1 VTGSAADIF
10 VSYKAE
16 DRPRLQLLVAA
27 LEAEGFGVWWDAHIG
42 GGTNWRRD
50 IEEHLDAATCVVVA
64 WTKRSVGPE
73 GEFVRDEAGHAK
85 KRGTYLPVR
94 FDAVELPLGFRE
106 VQAISLSGWHG
117 DRADPHFR
125 ALADAVRERITGE
138 HSERLPV
145 RHTQP
150 QVSRRAVIGGGAV
163 ATVAIGGIGAWY
175 LLKPPASAASATI
188 AVLPFANL
196 SGDPAQAYFSDGI
209 ADEIRSALARLG
221 GLTVIGSTSSEAVRN
236 DDARTAAKKLGVA
249 HILTGNVRQSPS
261 TIRVTAELIEG
272 RTGVDRWTQ
281 NYDRAPGDVIKIQTD
296 IAQNVASALTGAL
309 GLSARA
315 ALTLGGTADSIA
327 QDLVLQSRKL
337 GQEANTAES
346 LRRRIAL
353 ADAAIARDPNYA
365 DAYVEKAIAH
375 SGLSINFA
383 TTTAEVADQLAQADA
398 AARKAVALAPRL
410 GAAHAALANV
420 ALSRIDFPSVLR
432 EAKEALALSPQDP
445 DVIAFGS
452 RNLGWFSS
460 AEEGRRLADAGIALD
475 PLNAR
480 FYRYKCE
487 ALNYLRRYPQAIEAA
502 RNALALA
509 PELRT
514 VHGFMGDALLLL
526 GRAAEAKTE
535 YQAIGLDSPFYW
547 LRLALLT
554 ARIGDRDGA
563 ARRIAQLRQQ
573 FGATYSCE
581 LGQIYAQL
589 GDGNRA
595 FAELNNAIAAKD
607 SGLALLKVDP
617 FLDPIRNDPR
627 YADLLRRLH
636 FP

>member
-1 VTGSAADIF
+1 MTGSAADIF

-16 DRPRLQLLVAA
+16 DRPRLQPLIAA
-27 LEAEGFGVWWDAHIG
+27 LEAEGFSVWWDAHIG

-50 IEEHLDAATCVVVA
+50 IEEHLDAAKCVVVA
-64 WTKRSVGPE
+64 WTKRSVGPK
-73 GEFVRDEAGHAK
+73 GEFVRDEAGQAK
-85 KRGTYLPVR
+85 MRGTYLPVR
-94 FDAVELPLGFRE
+94 FDAVDLPLGFRE
-106 VQAISLSGWHG
+106 VQAISFKGWHG

-125 ALADAVRERITGE
+125 ALADAVRERITGQ
-138 HSERLPV
+138 HSEHLPV

-163 ATVAIGGIGAWY
+163 AAVTIGGIGAWY
-175 LLKPPASAASATI
+175 LLKPTAAAASATI

-236 DDARTAAKKLGVA
+236 DDAKTAARKLGA
-249 HILTGNVRQSPS
+249 ANLLTGNVRQSPS

-281 NYDRAPGDVIKIQTD
+281 NYDRAPGDSIKIQTD
-296 IAQNVASALTGAL
+296 IAQNVASALKGAL
-309 GLSARA
+309 GLGARA

-353 ADAAIARDPNYA
+353 ADAAIARDRNYA
-365 DAYVEKAIAH
+365 DAYVEKASAH

-383 TTTAEVADQLAQADA
+383 TTSAEVADQLAQADA

-410 GAAHAALANV
+410 GAAHAALASV

-432 EAKEALALSPQDP
+432 ETREALARSPQEP
-445 DVIAFGS
+445 DVIALGS
-452 RNLGWFSS
+452 RNLGWLSS
-460 AEEGRRLADAGIALD
+460 AEEGMRLADAGIALD

-502 RNALALA
+502 RKALALA

-554 ARIGDRDGA
+554 ARTGDRAGA
-563 ARRIAQLRQQ
+563 ERRIGQLRQQ

-617 FLDPIRNDPR
+617 FLDPIRSDPR
-627 YADLLRRLH
+627 YAAVVRSLH